1 VRSTLSGKR
10 DAVAIAAHF
19 VNQPDPEARDRYDAA
34 FRRLDELGARNPD
47 GRLGHTAWIVG
58 RELHVL
64 DVWESQDKLDTY
76 FRETLGE
83 LIAESGLVL
92 AGPPEI
98 GDVVQVLLRSS
109 PAEGEQG

>member
-1 VRSTLSGKR
+1 MRSTLSGKC

-19 VNQPDPEARDRYDAA
+19 VNKPDPEARYRYDTA
-34 FRRLDELGARNPD
+34 FRRLDELGARDPD
-47 GRLGHTAWIVG
+47 GRRSHTAWIVG
-58 RELHVL
+58 SELHVL
-64 DVWESQDKLDTY
+64 DVWDSQDTLDTY

-109 PAEGEQG
+109 PAEG